1 MCLMLLAS
9 PSSCLEHSCVA
20 GPAMNY
26 KRKANQEDPRRVSLD
41 MVEPL
46 SQLQHSPTSDP
57 VMGEKQTP
65 RLFKPPK
72 SSFL

>member
-1 MCLMLLAS
+1 MLLAS
-9 PSSCLEHSCVA
+9 PSSFLEHSCMA

-26 KRKANQEDPRRVSLD
+26 KRRANQEDPRRVSLD
-41 MVEPL
+41 IVESL

-57 VMGEKQTP
+57 VVGEKQT
-65 RLFKPPK
+65 LNLCKPPK